1 MYDSFRTLRMEH
13 TSGITADGRVYVEL
27 PKGAAYE
34 HGWISDEG
42 VVTKWVVEVDVH
54 TVTLL
59 LPLDEI
65 SDAPRCKCCEACTT
79 DLQRIEDP
87 SNEGCFEERCPTCR
101 EARHAA

>member
-13 TSGITADGRVYVEL
+13 TVGQHADGRVYVEL

-42 VVTKWVVEVDVH
+42 RVSKHVVEVDVH

-65 SDAPRCKCCEACTT
+65 RDAPFCAHCGKCTV
-79 DLQRIEDP
+79 DLHKV
-87 SNEGCFEERCPTCR
+87 EGECGEWCR
-101 EARHAA
+101 ECEEEVRHAA